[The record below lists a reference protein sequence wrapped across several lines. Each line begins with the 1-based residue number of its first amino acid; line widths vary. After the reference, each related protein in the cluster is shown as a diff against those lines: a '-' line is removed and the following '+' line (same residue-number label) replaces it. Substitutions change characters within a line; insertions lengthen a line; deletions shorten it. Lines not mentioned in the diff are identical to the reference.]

1 MLGALYGA
9 LSPSTEQAA
18 QRRSEGIASRS
29 DALSRSD

>member
-1 MLGALYGA
+1 MLGVLYGA
-9 LSPSTEQAA
+9 LSHSTEQAA